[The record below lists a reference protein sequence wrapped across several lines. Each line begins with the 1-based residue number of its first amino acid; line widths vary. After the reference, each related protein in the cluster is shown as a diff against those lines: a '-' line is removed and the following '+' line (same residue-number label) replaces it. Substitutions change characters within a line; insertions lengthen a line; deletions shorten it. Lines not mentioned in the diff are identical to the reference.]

1 MRKQERTAPTL
12 ETEIEALVQCIRED
26 HQIIEEAEGRIREAK
41 RRLEQLLKMRGSNW
55 ADDLGYARLM
65 STGRRTFYDTEDLD
79 RLLISD
85 PLRYGWLKDYRRE
98 SIIPE
103 RVQVK

>member
-1 MRKQERTAPTL
+1 MRQAERVIDTQNAQIN
-12 ETEIEALVQCIRED
+12 ELVQCIRED
-26 HQIIEEAEGRIREAK
+26 HQIIEEAENRIREAK
-41 RRLEQLLKMRGSNW
+41 RQLEHLLKLRGSNW
-55 ADDLGYARLM
+55 ADEIGYARLM
-65 STGRRTFYDTEDLD
+65 TSGRRVYYDTEDLD

-98 SIIPE
+98 SILPE

>member
-1 MRKQERTAPTL
+1 MRQQERTATTL
-12 ETEIEALVQCIRED
+12 DTQIEELVQCIRED
-26 HQIIEEAEGRIREAK
+26 HQVIDEAEGRIRETK
-41 RRLEQLLKMRGSNW
+41 RQLEHLLKMRGSNW
-55 ADDLGYARLM
+55 ADEHGYARLM
-65 STGRRTFYDTEDLD
+65 STGRRSFYDTDDLD